1 MQAFQR
7 AVFTLSRWAANVS
20 ALILVLMVGHI
31 VYEIVLRTFFASS
44 TFVLDEFVG
53 YGVAATSFLALGYAL
68 ETGALIRVN
77 LLLNRLDPRSLA
89 RRAVELFCCVMTL
102 AAMSV
107 PIWFFGRS
115 MWRHYEGGYTSGTIA
130 DVPAW
135 LPESFVFAGMA
146 LFWLQL
152 LAYTLRVAAG
162 RADLDATRAANL
174 GGGAE

>member
-1 MQAFQR
+1 MHAFQR
-7 AVFTLSRWAANVS
+7 AVFTLSRWAAGLS
-20 ALILVLMVGHI
+20 AVILVLMVGHI

-53 YGVAATSFLALGYAL
+53 YGVAAMSFLALGYTL
-68 ETGALIRVN
+68 ETGGLIRVN
-77 LLLNRLDPRSLA
+77 LLLTRLGADTLA

-115 MWRHYEGGYTSGTIA
+115 MWRHYAAGYTSGTIA

-152 LAYTLRVAAG
+152 LAYTLRGAAG